1 MGVFRIYGGIN
12 TSNATQIIQS
22 SATTWGTL
30 KQELQD
36 KGIMNSNMSAAIKEN
51 QVGLSVDGYTLPTG
65 IGTGRNGE
73 RTNDYDFTVVLTAS
87 KMKSGGTVN
96 ISDVEDSI
104 KQARE
109 EFHEDLNDCSISE
122 IHDKVD
128 EILDNMIDNLNSD
141 GLDIEQSNTYEDSV
155 STERTAT
162 TASKADCPD
171 CDELEAIRA
180 SIS

>member
-1 MGVFRIYGGIN
+1 MGNFRIYGGVN

-22 SATTWGTL
+22 SATTWGVL

-65 IGTGRNGE
+65 IGTGRGGE

-87 KMKSGGTVN
+87 KMKSGGVVN
-96 ISDVEDSI
+96 ISDVEASLLVFRQELHASIDSKI
-104 KQARE
+104 D
-109 EFHEDLNDCSISE
+109 DL
-122 IHDKVD
+122 
-128 EILDNMIDNLNSD
+128 IDNLNSD
-141 GLDIEQSNTYEDSV
+141 GLDIEQSNTYEESL
-155 STERTAT
+155 STERTVT
-162 TASKADCPD
+162 TSSKEDCED